1 MQVLSFMKLKRTVK
15 MSTSDKCMNN
25 EMLFDSKKERSTD
38 TCNVDDL
45 EIVYWLKE
53 ASHKYLYC
61 MILFVCNAQNRHGY
75 RNRNISCCQ
84 VLGRS
89 GRGD

>member
-1 MQVLSFMKLKRTVK
+1 
-15 MSTSDKCMNN
+15 MSTSDKWKNN

-53 ASHKYLYC
+53 ARHK
-61 MILFVCNAQNRHGY
+61 
-75 RNRNISCCQ
+75 
-84 VLGRS
+84 
-89 GRGD
+89 